1 MLFSF
6 RKIWMIKMP
15 MTIVLTIS
23 VSADTDSYQ
32 WVALKENFQKLIRFC
47 LVLTLRQLVSIQS
60 EWRLVNSYESF
71 ETVYY
76 RTIFTDDV
84 HCKLIVRIMSIIT
97 HIQISFLFKMRLIQ
111 SDSLVQLMS
120 RYRDSVLLIS
130 RFNNANSMCYYFR

>member
-47 LVLTLRQLVSIQS
+47 LVLTLR
-60 EWRLVNSYESF
+60 
-71 ETVYY
+71 
-76 RTIFTDDV
+76 
-84 HCKLIVRIMSIIT
+84 
-97 HIQISFLFKMRLIQ
+97 
-111 SDSLVQLMS
+111 
-120 RYRDSVLLIS
+120 
-130 RFNNANSMCYYFR
+130 

>member
-23 VSADTDSYQ
+23 VSVDTDSYQ